1 MPQRVAFLI
10 VMTNICLLLHLTRIG
25 YFQGNMRQWRVSPF
39 LLLGELQNTPKEK
52 YKIVGP
58 DARER
63 IDEETVRMKQNFN

>member
-1 MPQRVAFLI
+1 
-10 VMTNICLLLHLTRIG
+10 
-25 YFQGNMRQWRVSPF
+25 MRQWRVSPF